1 MPEAP
6 ANDTASEYV
15 VVDKSKIALEFIENV
30 TTNADEVQ
38 KKVLGEI
45 LSRSSHVEYLQRYDL
60 KGRVDRETFKKIIP
74 VITYEDLQPDINRI
88 ANGDTSPILCGQP
101 ISEFLTS
108 SGTSAGERKIMP
120 TIEEELNRRS
130 LLYSLLMPVMNEY
143 VPGLDKGKGMYFL
156 FIKSEAKTLSGLV
169 ARPVLTSYYKSSHFK
184 NRPYDPYTN
193 YTSPNE
199 TILCPD
205 SYQSMYS
212 QLLCGLYQNKEV
224 LRVGAVFASGFI
236 RAIRFLEKHW
246 TSLCNDIRNGTI
258 DSQITDP
265 SVREAVLAILKPN
278 SKLADFIQEEC
289 SKDSWKGIITRL
301 WPNTKYIDVIVTGTM
316 SQYIP
321 TLNYYSNGLPL
332 VCTMYAS
339 SECYFGLNLQPLCDP
354 SEVSYT
360 LIPTMA
366 YFEFLPAHR
375 NNGVSTKPKSLTEK
389 ERKELVDLVDVKLG
403 QEYELI
409 VTTYAGLYRYRV
421 GDVLRVTGFKNK
433 APQFSFV
440 CRKNVVLS
448 IDSDKTDEVELQNAV
463 INAVNHLVPFD
474 SSLVE
479 YTSYADTST
488 IPGHYVL
495 YWELRHDGT
504 TPIPPS
510 VFEDCCLTMEESL
523 NSVYRQGRVSDKSI
537 GPLEIKIV
545 ESGTFDKLMDYAIS
559 RGASINQYKTPRCVK
574 FQPIVELMNSRVVE
588 SYFSPK
594 CPKWI
599 VGLQQWRNQN

>member
-6 ANDTASEYV
+6 KNDTASEYV

-30 TTNADEVQ
+30 TSNADEVQ

-60 KGRVDRETFKKIIP
+60 KGRTDRETFKKVIP

-143 VPGLDKGKGMYFL
+143 VPDLDKGKGMYFL
-156 FIKSEAKTLSGLV
+156 FIKSEAKTPSGLV

-199 TILCPD
+199 TILCSD

-246 TSLCNDIRNGTI
+246 TFLCNDIRNGTI

-265 SVREAVLAILKPN
+265 SVREAVLKIVKPN
-278 SKLADFIQEEC
+278 PKLADFIQEEC

-339 SECYFGLNLQPLCDP
+339 SECYFGLNLKPLCDP

-375 NNGVSTKPKSLTEK
+375 NNGVSAKPKSLSEK

-574 FQPIVELMNSRVVE
+574 FEPIVELMNSRVVS

-599 VGLQQWRNQN
+599 VGLQQWRNQS